1 MRILNEGQIQLL
13 IITAEL
19 KDNPFIQL
27 YQIAISTGMRQEEI
41 LGLQWKDI
49 DWERRTIHIRRQLKK
64 LYGGGYDFSTP
75 KTKAGIRKIKV
86 GKHVMDVLKEQRR
99 RVSLMA
105 MEQMKD
111 WQENDLIFPARTGKP
126 LSQRLMTG
134 YFKKTLQ
141 AANLPEIRFH
151 DLRHTAASLMLN
163 NGVPVLVVS
172 KRLGHAKPSITLDVY
187 GHLISS
193 MQEQAAEV
201 MDQFIIPLE
210 IPSTSPIAQDKHSSG
225 NSDESHKKKY
235 PHIWVKNEKFHG
247 FPV

>member
-1 MRILNEGQIQLL
+1 
-13 IITAEL
+13 
-19 KDNPFIQL
+19 
-27 YQIAISTGMRQEEI
+27 
-41 LGLQWKDI
+41 
-49 DWERRTIHIRRQLKK
+49 
-64 LYGGGYDFSTP
+64 
-75 KTKAGIRKIKV
+75 
-86 GKHVMDVLKEQRR
+86 MDVLKEQRR

-111 WQENDLIFPARTGKP
+111 WQEHDLVFPTATGTP
-126 LSQRLMTG
+126 IHNRNLLRR
-134 YFKKTLQ
+134 FKKLISE
-141 AANLPEIRFH
+141 AGLLEIRFH

-225 NSDESHKKKY
+225 NSDESHKK
-235 PHIWVKNEKFHG
+235 
-247 FPV
+247 